1 VPVNFVANVL
11 KNMKNNMEKP
21 NAFAFKAKI
30 GESQEIQLCMCIREN
45 DKWMENDI
53 FSIPEGH
60 PELSPY
66 IDEQLFNVVFIGY
79 EKDDSKEGFWITHQN
94 SYFMKSDTIL
104 SEDLFNK
111 GEFFNTVE
119 KGYQHFYEQSITSEW
134 QGGQTQTGEQ
144 ENL

>member
-1 VPVNFVANVL
+1 MVNVL
-11 KNMKNNMEKP
+11 KNMKNNIEKP

-30 GESQEIQLCMCIREN
+30 GESQEIQLCICIREN
-45 DKWMENDI
+45 DKWMENEI

-66 IDEQLFNVVFIGY
+66 LDEQLFNIVFIGY
-79 EKDDSKEGFWITHQN
+79 EKDVKGDGFYIKHQN
-94 SYFMKSDTIL
+94 SYFMRSDTIL
-104 SEDLFNK
+104 SEELFNK

-119 KGYQHFYEQSITSEW
+119 KGYQSFYEQSITPEW
-134 QGGQTQTGEQ
+134 QGGQTPAGEQ

>member
-1 VPVNFVANVL
+1 
-11 KNMKNNMEKP
+11 MKNNIEKP

-30 GESQEIQLCMCIREN
+30 GESQEIQLCICIREN
-45 DKWMENDI
+45 DKWMENEI

-66 IDEQLFNVVFIGY
+66 IDEQLFNIVFIGY

-94 SYFMKSDTIL
+94 AQYIKSDTAIA
-104 SEDLFNK
+104 SDMYADNS
-111 GEFFNTVE
+111 FFNTIE
-119 KGYQHFYEQSITSEW
+119 KGYQHFYEQSITSERE
-134 QGGQTQTGEQ
+134 GIVSQTSEQ

>member
-1 VPVNFVANVL
+1 MVNVL
-11 KNMKNNMEKP
+11 KNMKNNIEKP

-30 GESQEIQLCMCIREN
+30 GESQEIQLCICIREN
-45 DKWMENDI
+45 DKWMENEI

-66 IDEQLFNVVFIGY
+66 IDEQLFNIVFIGY

-94 SYFMKSDTIL
+94 SFYMKSDTIL
-104 SEDLFNK
+104 AEDLFNK

-119 KGYQHFYEQSITSEW
+119 KGYQSFYEQSITSERE
-134 QGGQTQTGEQ
+134 GKQTSASEQ
-144 ENL
+144 EKL